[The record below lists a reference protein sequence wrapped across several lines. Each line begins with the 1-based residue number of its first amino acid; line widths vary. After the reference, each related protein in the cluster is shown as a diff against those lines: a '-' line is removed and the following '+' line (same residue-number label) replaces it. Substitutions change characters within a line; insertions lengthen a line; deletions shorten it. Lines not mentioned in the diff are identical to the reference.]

1 MHAGRERTS
10 LGFSPPR
17 SWFFRLKRFETKRR
31 MRSGWGGAKGPHPP
45 LCLQW
50 RWGEGQRSSLL
61 PPAPLLKRA
70 AGTGHEFFFPPRW
83 VVGCWGSCRG
93 DKRGLSEDLFWGWV
107 NCEPASQKEGE
118 MSGEKCTA
126 AMTEE
131 EGELLSDSVLCKC
144 YEIQEVFTL
153 W

>member
-1 MHAGRERTS
+1 MDGGSE
-10 LGFSPPR
+10 GSPPTPLSPVEMGR
-17 SWFFRLKRFETKRR
+17 RTKELSPS
-31 MRSGWGGAKGPHPP
+31 SGPPPQKGSRYGA
-45 LCLQW
+45 W
-50 RWGEGQRSSLL
+50 I
-61 PPAPLLKRA
+61 
-70 AGTGHEFFFPPRW
+70 FFPPRW